1 MVTLN
6 GKKIQNKGDT
16 CIHIADSLYCA
27 VETNNIVKQLY
38 LIKISFFFLKG
49 KAFFCFL
56 IQLGLILFALATP
69 DRRPLVRDQF
79 DMVSII
85 REEKE
90 L

>member
-6 GKKIQNKGDT
+6 GKKIQNRGDT
-16 CIHIADSLYCA
+16 CICIADSLYSV

-38 LIKISFFFLKG
+38 PIKIVFFFLKG
-49 KAFFCFL
+49 KSFFCFL
-56 IQLGLILFALATP
+56 TQLCLILFALATQ
-69 DRRPLVRDQF
+69 DRKPLVRDQF

-85 REEKE
+85 RQEKE

>member
-16 CIHIADSLYCA
+16 CIHIPDSLYCA
-27 VETNNIVKQLY
+27 VETNNIVKRLC
-38 LIKISFFFLKG
+38 LIKISFFLKG
-49 KAFFCFL
+49 KSFFCFL
-56 IQLGLILFALATP
+56 SQLGLILFALATP

-79 DMVSII
+79 DMVRII